1 MIYEEFIAAPK
12 DIMGTIEAILTKQSN
27 RIIALGEMHYSP
39 DRTRLTFQNVVE
51 SASKAGFTHLALE
64 LRNNLQP
71 TFDRFHESG
80 DLDTLI
86 RELKGN
92 GADKWFRP
100 EGLDF
105 EGRPDLD
112 IFGMLRK
119 ARDNNMTIMAVDES
133 PEDGR
138 YLDRDGTMAARVSEV
153 LEDQNHKVVLWGG
166 YTHHYARP
174 IGLRN
179 GWKSV
184 VEHLSEQHPNSTISL
199 AGITCEHGGS
209 VVEFDYVSDASGIL
223 EPISRLES
231 SHIVETKNAI
241 QLARTKAGAIERC
254 GNGKHSGENCLC
266 GSKTAV
272 KNPSSI
278 LWGYW
283 DYLIVQNPGFHPS
296 WSL

>member
-1 MIYEEFIAAPK
+1 MIYEELKAAPK
-12 DIMGTIEAILTKQSN
+12 DIMGTVETILAKRNN

-51 SASKAGFTHLALE
+51 SASKHGFTHLALE
-64 LRNNLQP
+64 LRNSLQP
-71 TFDRFHESG
+71 TFDRFQDNG

-86 RELKGN
+86 REVKGN

-100 EGLDF
+100 LGLDF

-112 IFGMLRK
+112 IFGMLVK
-119 ARDNNMTIMAVDES
+119 ARENNMTIIAVDES
-133 PEDGR
+133 LEDGK
-138 YLDRDGTMAARVSEV
+138 YSDRDGTMAARVSEV
-153 LEDQNHKVVLWGG
+153 LEEQNHKVILWGG

-174 IGLRN
+174 TGLRT

-184 VEHLSEQHPNSTISL
+184 VEQLSEQHPNCTISF

-209 VVEFDYVSDASGIL
+209 VVEFEYVSDAAGIL

-231 SHIVETKNAI
+231 SHIVETKNAPN
-241 QLARTKAGAIERC
+241 LARTEAGAIERC
-254 GNGKHSGENCLC
+254 GNGKHRGEYCLC

-272 KNPSSI
+272 MNPSSI

-283 DYLIVQNPGFHPS
+283 DYLIVQNPGFRPD